1 MTGGRQ
7 WLAPLATRADRRAM
21 SNEREVLEPEPAAGK
36 VAVVDYDPAWPALF
50 GAHAAKLRAALGPL
64 ALGVE
69 HVGSTSVP
77 GLAAKPVI
85 DINLTV
91 ASSADEGAYA
101 PQLVAAGY
109 RLIVREPDWFEHRM
123 FKRGS
128 GGAAPAANVHV
139 FSASC
144 PELARMGLM
153 RDWLR
158 ASPEDLALYA
168 ATKRALAE
176 RDWAIVQDY
185 ADAKSAV
192 VGEIMARAEAWAAG
206 R

>member
-7 WLAPLATRADRRAM
+7 WLAPCAPRADSDAM
-21 SNEREVLEPEPAAGK
+21 TSEREVLEPEPAAGK

-50 GAHAAKLRAALGPL
+50 EGEAAKIRAALGPL
-64 ALGVE
+64 ALSVE

-85 DINLTV
+85 DINVTV

-109 RLIVREPDWFEHRM
+109 RLVVREPDWFEHRM
-123 FKRGS
+123 FKC
-128 GGAAPAANVHV
+128 AAPAANVHV
-139 FSASC
+139 FPAGC
-144 PELARMGLM
+144 PELARMRLM

-168 ATKRALAE
+168 ETKRRLAE

-185 ADAKSAV
+185 ADAKSEV
-192 VGEIMARAEAWAAG
+192 VAEIMGRAKAWARDG
-206 R
+206 G

>member
-1 MTGGRQ
+1 MT
-7 WLAPLATRADRRAM
+7 
-21 SNEREVLEPEPAAGK
+21 SEVGPLEPERVAGRL
-36 VAVVDYDPAWPALF
+36 AVVDYDPAWPAQF
-50 GAHAAKLRAALGPL
+50 AAEAAKVRAALGAVTL
-64 ALGVE
+64 SVE

-91 ASSADEGAYA
+91 ADSADEAAYA
-101 PQLVAAGY
+101 PALAAAGY
-109 RLIVREPDWFEHRM
+109 RLVVREQAWFEHRM
-123 FKRGS
+123 FK
-128 GGAAPAANVHV
+128 AAVPAVNLHV
-139 FSASC
+139 FSAGC
-144 PELARMGLM
+144 PELARMRLM

-158 ASPEDLALYA
+158 ASPQDLALYA

-185 ADAKSAV
+185 ADAKGEV
-192 VGEIMARAEAWAAG
+192 VAEIMARAEAWAAS

>member
-1 MTGGRQ
+1 MAPGRQ
-7 WLAPLATRADRRAM
+7 WLAPMAPLADSGPMTG
-21 SNEREVLEPEPAAGK
+21 EREILEPERAAGK

-50 GAHAAKLRAALGPL
+50 EAEAAKISAALGPL
-64 ALGVE
+64 ALSVE

-91 ASSADEGAYA
+91 ANSADEASYA
-101 PQLVAAGY
+101 PQLLAAGY
-109 RLIVREPDWFEHRM
+109 RLIVREPGWFEHRM
-123 FKRGS
+123 FK
-128 GGAAPAANVHV
+128 GAAPVANLHV
-139 FSASC
+139 FSAGC
-144 PELARMGLM
+144 PELSRMRLM

-158 ASPEDLALYA
+158 ESSEDLSLYA
-168 ATKRALAE
+168 ATKRRLAE

-185 ADAKSAV
+185 ADAKSEV
-192 VGEIMARAEAWAAG
+192 VAQIMARADAWAKS